1 MQNRFRIRVKF
12 TRKQFEILEASF
24 NKSQYLKNR
33 RKLEIAEMTGLTEN
47 QVVVSKNQVCL

>member
-1 MQNRFRIRVKF
+1 MQNRFRTRVKF

-24 NKSQYLKNR
+24 NKSQYLKNG